1 MILRSDSNPKK
12 SEFNRV
18 DRGVPGL
25 REGSVERPEPCA
37 GVNLKYNTVIG
48 KIVSPIRIVIP
59 TPLRQYVGNQDI
71 IEVEAASVGDALD
84 ALIERHDQLR
94 RHLFADDGRL
104 RNFVNVYVNEEDI
117 RYLERDGTPLK
128 AGDTISIVPSI
139 AGGSFSLMDRL
150 ASQRKDVLSPTEIK
164 RYSRHLILPE
174 VGMAGQL
181 KLKKSS
187 ALVIGAGGLGVP
199 LTQYLSAAGVGRLG
213 IVDFDVIDE
222 TNLHRQVLYGTKDVG
237 RKKLEVARERVAQIN
252 PNVDVQTYDTKL
264 SSENALDILRDYD
277 VIIDGTDNFPTRYLV
292 NDASVLLHKPNVYG
306 SIFRFEGQASVF
318 DARSGPCYRCLYAE
332 PPPPGL
338 VPSCAEGGVLGVL
351 PGIIGSIQ
359 AVEALKILLGTGN
372 SLIGRLLVFD
382 ALQMEFRE
390 LKLRKNPAC
399 PMCGSNPT
407 IKELIDYEE
416 FCGLRGPSEQVEDAF
431 QIRVDELKGELDR
444 GKEVVLLDV
453 REPMEWEIAH
463 LDRAVLMPVAQVPTR
478 VNELSTADEI
488 VVYCKT
494 GVRSARITNFLREL
508 GFRKVKNLVGGI
520 DEWAEKVEPEMP
532 RY

>member
-1 MILRSDSNPKK
+1 MAQVK
-12 SEFNRV
+12 V
-18 DRGVPGL
+18 
-25 REGSVERPEPCA
+25 
-37 GVNLKYNTVIG
+37 
-48 KIVSPIRIVIP
+48 VIP
-59 TPLRQYVGNQDI
+59 TPLRQYAGNRDAVDI
-71 IEVEAASVGDALD
+71 EAGIVQEALANLVE
-84 ALIERHDQLR
+84 RYDQLR
-94 RHLFADDGRL
+94 RHLFSEDGHL

-117 RYLERDGTPLK
+117 RYLEKEGTRLK
-128 AGDTISIVPSI
+128 GGDTISIVPSI

-150 ASQRKDVLSPTEIK
+150 AAKRKDVLVGAEIK

-181 KLKKSS
+181 KLKQSS

-222 TNLHRQVLYGTKDVG
+222 TNLQRQVLYGTKDVG
-237 RKKLEVARERVAQIN
+237 RKKLEVAKERATQIN
-252 PNVDVQTYDTKL
+252 PNVDVQTYETRL
-264 SSENALDILRDYD
+264 SSDNALDILKDYD

-292 NDASVLLHKPNVYG
+292 NDATVLLKKPNVYG

-318 DARSGPCYRCLYAE
+318 DARTGPCYRCLYAE

-359 AVEALKILLGTGN
+359 AAEALKILLGTGDT
-372 SLIGRLLVFD
+372 LVGRLLVFD
-382 ALQMEFRE
+382 ALRMKFRE
-390 LKLRKNPAC
+390 LKLRKNPDC
-399 PMCGSNPT
+399 PICGTNPT

-416 FCGLRGPSEQVEDAF
+416 FCGLRDPSEQVQEEF
-431 QIRVDELKGELDR
+431 QITVDALKGELDR
-444 GKEVVLLDV
+444 GQEVVLLDV

-463 LDRAVLMPVAQVPTR
+463 LDRAILMPVAQVPGR
-478 VNELSTADEI
+478 VHELNTADEI

-494 GVRSARITNFLREL
+494 GVRSGRITNFLREL
-508 GFRKVKNLVGGI
+508 GFRKVKNLAGGI
-520 DEWAEKVEPEMP
+520 DEWAERVEPEMP

>member
-1 MILRSDSNPKK
+1 MAH
-12 SEFNRV
+12 V
-18 DRGVPGL
+18 
-25 REGSVERPEPCA
+25 
-37 GVNLKYNTVIG
+37 
-48 KIVSPIRIVIP
+48 KIIIP
-59 TPLRQYVGNQDI
+59 TPLRQYAGNRDA
-71 IEVEAASVGDALD
+71 VDLEAGSVRDAL
-84 ALIERHDQLR
+84 AGLVERYDQLR
-94 RHLFADDGRL
+94 RHLYSHDGRL

-117 RYLERDGTPLK
+117 RYLEKEETALK
-128 AGDTISIVPSI
+128 GGDTISIVPSI

-150 ASQRKDVLSPTEIK
+150 VAKRKDVLAPAEIK

-181 KLKKSS
+181 KLKQSS

-213 IVDFDVIDE
+213 IVDFDVIDD
-222 TNLHRQVLYGTKDVG
+222 TNLQRQVLYGTKDVG

-252 PNVDVQTYDTKL
+252 PNVDVQTYDTRL
-264 SSENALDILRDYD
+264 TSDNALGILREYD
-277 VIIDGTDNFPTRYLV
+277 VVVDGTDNFPTRYLV
-292 NDASVLLHKPNVYG
+292 NDACVLLQKPNVYG

-318 DARSGPCYRCLYAE
+318 DARAGPCYRCLYAE

-359 AVEALKILLGTGN
+359 AVETLKILLGKGDT
-372 SLIGRLLVFD
+372 LVGRLLVFD
-382 ALQMEFRE
+382 ALRMKFRE
-390 LKLRKNPAC
+390 LKLRKNPEC
-399 PMCGSNPT
+399 PICGTNPT

-416 FCGLRGPSEQVEDAF
+416 FCGLRGPSEQVSEEA
-431 QIRVDELKGELDR
+431 QITVEELSGRIGKGQ
-444 GKEVVLLDV
+444 EVVLLDV

-463 LDRAVLMPVAQVPTR
+463 LDRAVLMPVAQVPAR
-478 VNELSTADEI
+478 MNELSTADEI

-494 GVRSARITNFLREL
+494 GARSGRITNFLRDL

-520 DEWAEKVEPEMP
+520 DAWAEKVEPEMP